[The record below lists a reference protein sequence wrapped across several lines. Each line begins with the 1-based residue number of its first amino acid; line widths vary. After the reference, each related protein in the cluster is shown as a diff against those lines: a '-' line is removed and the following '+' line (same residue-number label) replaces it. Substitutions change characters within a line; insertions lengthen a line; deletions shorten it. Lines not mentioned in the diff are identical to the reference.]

1 MNVHKRPCR
10 RAKSVRKKKRKHDQ
24 IVEMR
29 AQILRLKEENA
40 KLRDK
45 AHPLHGAVNVMVDT
59 TATDMYAATVVFDAN
74 AVRKTMFNGG
84 SLGADEVANKFADD
98 CLPIVKDMLKTIL
111 MGHFCP
117 PVVTEYR
124 IGGPPPAFKAP
135 DMSQIGHALWRRLHE
150 DTPDIK
156 DFRRM
161 DTIECL
167 VSVCPFGVRDVVVFD
182 GASQSFSR
190 SRVNGTE
197 LPDSVLKQ
205 LAATLKG
212 HFELREESMR
222 RAFVSTSPGVSLT
235 SITNS
240 SSAARSVTLESV
252 RAAKDTFSLLA
263 KDQVIGN
270 SGGQS
275 LSLERASI
283 WKQYNGDGSFMNVN
297 PPPPTPPIYKP
308 SMSIN
313 PSANMGWGA
322 RMMADLGLIS
332 PPASSVRADN
342 YGCSESPTGLDQ
354 PRDQE
359 TQPETPG
366 G

>member
-1 MNVHKRPCR
+1 MNTQKRPCR
-10 RAKSVRKKKRKHDQ
+10 RARSVRKKKRKHDQ

-84 SLGADEVANKFADD
+84 PLGADEVANKFADD

-124 IGGPPPAFKAP
+124 IGGPPPTFKAP

-150 DTPDIK
+150 DTPNIR

-167 VSVCPFGVRDVVVFD
+167 ISVCPFGVRDAVVFD

-190 SRVNGTE
+190 SRVDGSE

-205 LAATLKG
+205 LAATLKE
-212 HFELREESMR
+212 HLATRE
-222 RAFVSTSPGVSLT
+222 A
-235 SITNS
+235 SI
-240 SSAARSVTLESV
+240 SSAFAPSSFTSSGSAVRTPTLEGV
-252 RAAKDTFSLLA
+252 LAAKDALRSLM
-263 KDQVIGN
+263 KDQVIGS
-270 SGGQS
+270 SGGATLSFEKSS
-275 LSLERASI
+275 L
-283 WKQYNGDGSFMNVN
+283 WTQYNGDGSFVSVN
-297 PPPPTPPIYKP
+297 PPPPSPPIYKP

-313 PSANMGWGA
+313 PSANMGWGT
-322 RMMADLGLIS
+322 RMMTDLGLIS

-342 YGCSESPTGLDQ
+342 YGCSESPTELDQ
-354 PRDQE
+354 SRDQKAE
-359 TQPETPG
+359 PEAPG
-366 G
+366 S